1 MRDTRKPLI
10 SSAKRS
16 LSLLA
21 GSLAVAGSLASP
33 AMAADLDEVVFG
45 TNWYAQAE
53 HGGFYQAKATGIYEK
68 YGLDVSIEM
77 GGPQVNGM
85 QLLVAGKRDFSMGYP
100 IGNVK
105 AVEQGLPVKTV
116 AAAFQGDPQ
125 ALIAHPHITSLE
137 QIKEEGMPVYIAA
150 FANTTF
156 WPWLKTKYGYTD
168 DMIRPYTFSVA
179 PFLADKN
186 IVQQGY
192 LSSEPFAMEKA
203 GVKPSVFL
211 LADYGYPAYAT
222 TIETTNKMID
232 QNPDLVRRFVQASM
246 EGWASYFKDPAAGN
260 KLIQEANP
268 EMTDEQ
274 IAYGIEKMKEYG
286 LVTGGDAATRG
297 IGVMTDARW
306 AKIQEFMLTAGLI
319 SDELDIHDVYSLDF
333 LPKEPVLP

>member
-1 MRDTRKPLI
+1 MRHPRKNLK
-10 SSAKRS
+10 SSA
-16 LSLLA
+16 LLGMAGAVLA
-21 GSLAVAGSLASP
+21 GSLSSP
-33 AMAADLDEVVFG
+33 LMAAELDEVVFG

-53 HGGFYQAKATGIYEK
+53 HGGFYQAKATGLYEK

-85 QLLVAGKRDFSMGYP
+85 QLLVSGKRDFSMGYAV
-100 IGNVK
+100 GAVK
-105 AVEQGLPVKTV
+105 AVEQGMPVTTV

-137 QIKEEGMPVYIAA
+137 QIKAEGLPVYIAA

-156 WPWLKTKYGYTD
+156 WPWLKSKYGYTD

-179 PFLADKN
+179 PFLADKD

-203 GVKPSVFL
+203 GIQPSVFL

-222 TIETTNKMID
+222 TIETTDGLIEE
-232 QNPDLVRRFVQASM
+232 NPDLVRRFVQASM
-246 EGWASYFKDPAAGN
+246 EGWASYFKDPAPGN
-260 KLIQEANP
+260 ALIKEANP

-274 IAYGIEKMKEYG
+274 
-286 LVTGGDAATRG
+286 
-297 IGVMTDARW
+297 
-306 AKIQEFMLTAGLI
+306 
-319 SDELDIHDVYSLDF
+319 
-333 LPKEPVLP
+333 

>member
-1 MRDTRKPLI
+1 MRDTRKPLM
-10 SSAKRS
+10 SSAKRG
-16 LSLLA
+16 LTALA
-21 GSLAVAGSLASP
+21 ASLAVAGGLNATVS
-33 AMAADLDEVVFG
+33 AAELDEVVFG

-77 GGPQVNGM
+77 GGPQVNGI

-105 AVEQGLPVKTV
+105 AVEEGLPVKTV

-137 QIKEEGMPVYIAA
+137 QVKEEGLPVYIAA

-156 WPWLKTKYGYTD
+156 WPWLKSKYGYTD

-179 PFLADKN
+179 PFLADDS

-222 TIETTNKMID
+222 TIETTDKLIE

-246 EGWASYFKDPAAGN
+246 EGWASYFKDPAPGN
-260 KLIQEANP
+260 QLIQEANP

-286 LVTGGDAATRG
+286 LVTGGDATTGG

-306 AKIQEFMLTAGLI
+306 AKIHEFMLNAGLV
-319 SDELDIHDVYSLDF
+319 DKDLDINDVYSLDF

>member
-1 MRDTRKPLI
+1 MHDTRNPLM
-10 SSAKRS
+10 SSAKRN
-16 LSLLA
+16 LSVLA
-21 GSLAVAGSLASP
+21 GSLAVAGTLASP
-33 AMAADLDEVVFG
+33 VMAADLDEVVFG
-45 TNWYAQAE
+45 TNWFAQAE

-85 QLLVAGKRDFSMGYP
+85 KLLVAGKRDFSMGYP
-100 IGNVK
+100 IGNIK
-105 AVEQGLPVKTV
+105 AVEEGLPVKTV

-125 ALIAHPHITSLE
+125 ALIAHSNIKSLE
-137 QIKEEGMPVYIAA
+137 QIKEEGLPVYIAA
-150 FANTTF
+150 FAHTTF

-179 PFLADKN
+179 PFLADDS

-203 GVKPSVFL
+203 GVNPSVFL

-222 TIETTNKMID
+222 TIETTDKMID
-232 QNPDLVRRFVQASM
+232 EDPDLVRRFVQASM
-246 EGWASYFKDPAAGN
+246 EGWTSYLQNPAPGN
-260 KLIQEANP
+260 ALIQEANP
-268 EMTDEQ
+268 EMTDEH
-274 IAYGIEKMKEYG
+274 IAYGIEKMKAYG
-286 LVTGGDAATRG
+286 LVTGGDAAAGG

-306 AKIQEFMLTAGLI
+306 EKIHDFMLTAGLV
-319 SDELDIHDVYSLDF
+319 DEDLDIHDVYSLDY